1 MTVPTKLLDAVVDRA
16 MQALEALQKLE
27 SDAKQI
33 DAMQRG
39 KREEKRTAIKAQAR
53 DILTDAQIDIYANL
67 KAAITAVDHI
77 NTGRSPERRYN
88 NG

>member
-1 MTVPTKLLDAVVDRA
+1 MTVPTKLLDEVIDRA

-27 SDAKQI
+27 SVAKI

-39 KREEKRTAIKAQAR
+39 KREDIKAQAR
-53 DILTDAQIDIYANL
+53 DILTNAQIDICANL
-67 KAAITAVDHI
+67 KAAITAVNHI
-77 NTGRSPERRYN
+77 NTGRSPERLNN